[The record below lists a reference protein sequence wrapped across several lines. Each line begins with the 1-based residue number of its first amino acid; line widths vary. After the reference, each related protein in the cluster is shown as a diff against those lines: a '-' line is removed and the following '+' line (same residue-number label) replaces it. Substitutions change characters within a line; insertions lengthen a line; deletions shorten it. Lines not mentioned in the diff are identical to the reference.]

1 MMDPVHIWC
10 YKQHPENPVNFFRQS
25 NITVVDLDD
34 KNKDYL
40 IQNKL
45 SSRHADKNKNRE
57 ADKGGKH
64 DFNRVKPVG
73 CRDIHLSVCMMNT
86 VKEPE
91 ERDSVIDPV
100 PKIYPHIKQNKCNY

>member
-10 YKQHPENPVNFFRQS
+10 HKQQPEEPVNFFRQS
-25 NITVVDLDD
+25 YITVVDLDD
-34 KNKDYL
+34 KNKNYL
-40 IQNKL
+40 IHNKL
-45 SSRHADKNKNRE
+45 SSRHTDKNKYRKS
-57 ADKGGKH
+57 DKGGKH
-64 DFNRVKPVG
+64 DFNGVKTVG

-100 PKIYPHIKQNKCNY
+100 PKIHPHIKQNKGNY